1 MTVTRCLATCSAI
14 LSAWASIGKAMV
26 NCLRR
31 GGWLL
36 GETGERLFT
45 LRHALL
51 CGAAVASCCSARSLC
66 RLLYVFCARCQRN
79 IRRCGGT
86 GDDFVVNASVLMSLA
101 RIAHHPSSRHSSSL
115 QCGRFQPER
124 TERTGSA
131 FGPGE
136 MAAGWALGAAK
147 LPSRDD
153 GAQCTRETTMSCHS

>member
-1 MTVTRCLATCSAI
+1 M
-14 LSAWASIGKAMV
+14 
-26 NCLRR
+26 
-31 GGWLL
+31 
-36 GETGERLFT
+36 ERQSEL
-45 LRHALL
+45 LL
-51 CGAAVASCCSARSLC
+51 CAVAVPSFV
-66 RLLYVFCARCQRN
+66 RLLCSLPA

-86 GDDFVVNASVLMSLA
+86 GDDLSYMLCPYVASRTILA
-101 RIAHHPSSRHSSSL
+101 LGTAKPTL
-115 QCGRFQPER
+115 DGLER